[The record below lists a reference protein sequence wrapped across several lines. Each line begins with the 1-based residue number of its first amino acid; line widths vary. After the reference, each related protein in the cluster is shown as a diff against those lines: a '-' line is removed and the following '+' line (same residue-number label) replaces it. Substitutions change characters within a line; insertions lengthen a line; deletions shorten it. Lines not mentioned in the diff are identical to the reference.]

1 MFEMQSNTNYD
12 NGINLG
18 RAIVFMNRNYHAA
31 RVDFIYEVNENGNL
45 SFHYENGT
53 CLTDE
58 EKTELENWFITTMPR
73 QSTFDEEKEVEES
86 IEEYGEMYQ

>member
-1 MFEMQSNTNYD
+1 MFETPRKTCYD

-18 RAIVFMNRNYHAA
+18 RAVVFMNRNNHAA
-31 RVDFIYEVNENGNL
+31 KIDFIYIVDENYNW

-58 EKTELENWFITTMPR
+58 EKTELENWFII
-73 QSTFDEEKEVEES
+73 F
-86 IEEYGEMYQ
+86 G